1 MAKTIQPRTW
11 KTALYDPDKNYNI
24 QKPIQ
29 KPKTEDNKSLYYSL
43 LDDLN
48 ELYKLLCKLN
58 YITQERNIKQSFTE
72 KKKE

>member
-11 KTALYDPDKNYNI
+11 KTALYDPDKNYH
-24 QKPIQ
+24 IQ

-43 LDDLN
+43 IDDLN

-58 YITQERNIKQSFTE
+58 FLTQEKNIKQSFTE